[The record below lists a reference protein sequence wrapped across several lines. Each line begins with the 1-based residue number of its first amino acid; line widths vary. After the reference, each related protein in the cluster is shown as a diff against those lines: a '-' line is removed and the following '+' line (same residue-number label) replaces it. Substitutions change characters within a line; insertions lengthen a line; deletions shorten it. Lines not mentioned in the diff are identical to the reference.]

1 MSIRIHINSVYL
13 IIIQNAKSISV
24 FASHRNVVFFTLS
37 PELDEDWSGMTPE
50 KLHQEWYL

>member
-13 IIIQNAKSISV
+13 IIIQNAKSVSV
-24 FASHRNVVFFTLS
+24 FASHRNVVFFFTLS

-50 KLHQEWYL
+50 KLHQEW